1 MKVPYILVFNAQGVL
16 EKIYKTSTVG
26 KVKYAIKRNLRKM
39 SECIEDIREW
49 LQADAQDN
57 GWDIN
62 GSLPTSDSGF
72 RERFEK
78 FLKEESCEIEPYLIP
93 ERYTETFDG
102 VTGEEESFISWLI
115 SPDDN
120 N

>member
-1 MKVPYILVFNAQGVL
+1 MKIPYILVFNAQGVL

-26 KVKYAIKRNLRKM
+26 KVKYAIKRNIRKM

-57 GWDIN
+57 GWDTS
-62 GSLPTSDSGF
+62 GSLPTSDPGF

-78 FLKEESCEIEPYLIP
+78 FLKSETYEIEPHLIS

-102 VTGEEESFISWLI
+102 ITGEEESFISWLI